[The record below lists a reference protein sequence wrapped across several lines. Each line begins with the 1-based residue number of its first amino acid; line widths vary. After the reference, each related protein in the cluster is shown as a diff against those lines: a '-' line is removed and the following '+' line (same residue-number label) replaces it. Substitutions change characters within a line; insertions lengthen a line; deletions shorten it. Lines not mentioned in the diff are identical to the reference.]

1 MMKENVITGDILNI
15 CIQIHRD
22 LGPGLFE
29 SIYEAVLAY
38 ELDKLGYK
46 IERQKG
52 IEVEWEGNNLG
63 LGFRADLIVES
74 LVIVEL
80 KSIESLQPVHFK
92 QLKTY
97 LQLTDIRVGLL
108 INFNEMLLKDGF
120 HRVINGF

>member
-1 MMKENVITGDILNI
+1 MMKENLITGDILNI

-52 IEVEWEGNNLG
+52 IEVEWEGNNLR

-74 LVIVEL
+74 VVIVEL

-108 INFNEMLLKDGF
+108 INFNELLLKDGF

>member
-1 MMKENVITGDILNI
+1 MKENLITGDILNI

-52 IEVEWEGNNLG
+52 IEVEWEGNNLR

-74 LVIVEL
+74 VVIVEL

-108 INFNEMLLKDGF
+108 INFNELLLKDGF

>member
-1 MMKENVITGDILNI
+1 MKENVITGDILNI

-74 LVIVEL
+74 VVIVEL

-108 INFNEMLLKDGF
+108 INFNELLLKDGF

>member
-1 MMKENVITGDILNI
+1 MKENVITGDILNI

>member
-1 MMKENVITGDILNI
+1 
-15 CIQIHRD
+15 
-22 LGPGLFE
+22 
-29 SIYEAVLAY
+29 
-38 ELDKLGYK
+38 LGYK